1 MMAVLEGSDM
11 GKVVKANWS
20 GGTVAVVGAQLDLVE
35 LDSGDVQRRRLGW
48 SLREGAC
55 GVKEKNDGRR
65 RRDWRCARGGERAEG
80 DEEDMKYN

>member
-20 GGTVAVVGAQLDLVE
+20 GGTVVVVGAQLDLVE

-48 SLREGAC
+48 SLWREGEERWPEEARLE
-55 GVKEKNDGRR
+55 VRAWWRESRR
-65 RRDWRCARGGERAEG
+65 R
-80 DEEDMKYN
+80 